1 METTLLF
8 PEIKGRGLT
17 WTHRPLLLSLPQTQ
31 LGKKSLHM
39 HIAWGLYF
47 EKIIYPP
54 GMHFLMHLL

>member
-39 HIAWGLYF
+39 HIAGGYIL
-47 EKIIYPP
+47 KKLSIHQ
-54 GMHFLMHLL
+54 GCTV